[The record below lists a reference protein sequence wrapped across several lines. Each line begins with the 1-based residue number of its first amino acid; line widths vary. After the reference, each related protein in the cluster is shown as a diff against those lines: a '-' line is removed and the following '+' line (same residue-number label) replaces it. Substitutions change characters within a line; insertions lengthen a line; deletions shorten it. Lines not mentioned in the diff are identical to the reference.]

1 MKRIFLITLI
11 LKSILVAQ
19 DIKFVQLI
27 NADSLVGTSINNER
41 VRILFGNVELIHEDI
56 RIFCDKGI
64 QYLES
69 NKAELEGNI
78 KIIQG
83 NQILTTNKG
92 FYYGNTKTAYGTK
105 GITLKEGN
113 LSLKADEGEYFFNEK
128 KAFFRGNVF
137 LNDDTTQLTSKQLTY
152 FTEQQLAIAIGNV
165 KVQQFE
171 NIIFADTLVYDRIK
185 RFLTA
190 NGDVIAYNQK
200 DNLKIYS
207 DYLEND
213 QNKSYSYVTGNPI
226 LIQIDTTSAERIDTL
241 IIVSSTM
248 EAFRDT
254 SDIFI
259 AEDSVQIW
267 RSEFSAL
274 CAYAIYNKKDG
285 KIFTSKENNFQPLL
299 WYSEN
304 FAYGD
309 SVEIFTQENRIEKA
323 NLYSNSFL
331 ISQDTLKPERFK
343 QMNGNFI
350 QLRFDVDTTV
360 EKNILKEVFI
370 VGNALSI
377 YYLYDENEPNGLN
390 KSSSDSALIEIEN
403 NRVSIVQLFGNLEGE
418 YYPEEKI
425 IGNEK
430 EFLLSGFKWIEER
443 PEKIKLL
450 KRKNFSEEK
459 SDIK

>member
-1 MKRIFLITLI
+1 MKKILFITLI
-11 LKSILVAQ
+11 LNSILFAQ
-19 DIKFVQLI
+19 EIKVVQLI

-41 VRILFGNVELIHEDI
+41 VRILFGNVQLIHEDI

-92 FYYGNTKTAYGTK
+92 FYYGNTKTAVGTK
-105 GITLKEGN
+105 GITLQDGN
-113 LSLKADEGEYFFNEK
+113 LYLKANEGEYFFNEK
-128 KAFFRGNVF
+128 KSFFRGNVL

-152 FTEQQLAIAIGNV
+152 FTQQEIAIAIGNV

-171 NIIFADTLVYDRIK
+171 NVIYADTLVYDRIN
-185 RFLTA
+185 RFSRA
-190 NGDVIAYNQK
+190 NGNVIAFNQK

-213 QNKSYSYVTGNPI
+213 QTRSYSYVTGNPV
-226 LIQIDTTSAERIDTL
+226 LIQIDTTSEERVDTL

-259 AEDSVQIW
+259 AKDSVQIW
-267 RSEFSAL
+267 RGDFSAL
-274 CAYAIYNKKDG
+274 SPYAIYNKKEG
-285 KIFTSKENNFQPLL
+285 KIFTSTEKDFQPLF

-304 FAYGD
+304 LAYGD
-309 SVEIFTQENRIEKA
+309 SIEIFTQGNRIEKA
-323 NLYSNSFL
+323 NLYNNSFL
-331 ISQDTLKPERFK
+331 ISQDTLKPERFN

-350 QLRFDVDTTV
+350 QLRFDADTTV
-360 EKNILKEVFI
+360 EKNKLKEVFI

-403 NRVSIVQLFGNLEGE
+403 NRVSVVKLFGSPEGE
-418 YYPEEKI
+418 YHPEEKI
-425 IGNEK
+425 IGKEK

-443 PEKIKLL
+443 PEKYKLL
-450 KRKNFSEEK
+450 NRRNFTEENLK
-459 SDIK
+459 